1 MKKLL
6 FAILTVTSL
15 NASAATWNE
24 TTNADL
30 NDYISITSE
39 SVIDSSSDLEWLM
52 FDTGDTNFT
61 LGFSLQE
68 AEDSYSDFG
77 WKLATETQVNDLFDT
92 FFSGLY
98 VDSGDGSQ
106 SGIPESET
114 SKIIQSRNSWLLAFG
129 NDAIIADDGTVAFND
144 DNPNVIYSTGA
155 YLADDGTLGISGIK
169 IDFDFDELSLFTTL
183 YGPGFTFTDPN
194 PLNSSYSGDGVF
206 MVRDYAVVPIPAA
219 IWLFGTGLIALFGL
233 ARRKA

>member
-1 MKKLL
+1 M
-6 FAILTVTSL
+6 LTVASL
-15 NASAATWNE
+15 NISAATWNE

-39 SVIDSSSDLEWLM
+39 SVIDSSSGLEWLM

-61 LGFSLQE
+61 LGYTLQE
-68 AEDSYSDFG
+68 AEDSYSGDG
-77 WKLATETQVNDLFDT
+77 WMLATETQVNDLFDT

-98 VDSGDGSQ
+98 VDSGDGTQ

-129 NDAIIADDGTVAFND
+129 NDAIIADDGSVDFNP

-155 YLADDGTLGISGIK
+155 YLADDEISLGISGIK
-169 IDFDFDELSLFTTL
+169 IDFDFDEKNLLTTL
-183 YGPGFTFTDPN
+183 YGPGFTFDDPD

-206 MVRDYAVVPIPAA
+206 MVRNSSVVPVPAA
-219 IWLFGTGLIALFGL
+219 AWLFMTGLLGL
-233 ARRKA
+233 VAVARRKTV